1 MAKRVLV
8 VDDHVPTRALIR
20 TILEAEKTEQFEVY
34 EAGTGTECLKA
45 ADKQGPFELVLLDVN
60 LPDMDGYSVCRA
72 LRHVDKKVPIVFVT
86 AKGDLKDYTAG
97 REAGG
102 DSYLVKP
109 IARAAL
115 RSIVNLFTSRST
127 RSNGPSLSA
136 SFRHSVPVPAS
147 KTSNCSVFS
156 ASRIVRINARVGT

>member
-1 MAKRVLV
+1 MAKKVLV
-8 VDDHVPTRALIR
+8 VDDHAPTRALIR

-34 EAGTGTECLKA
+34 EAATGMECLKTF
-45 ADKQGPFELVLLDVN
+45 DQNSPFDLVLLDVN
-60 LPDMDGYSVCRA
+60 LPDENGYNICKA

-86 AKGDLKDYTAG
+86 AKGDLKDYTLG

-115 RSIVNLFTSRST
+115 RSIVNLFTSIERST
-127 RSNGPSLSA
+127 RADFGS
-136 SFRHSVPVPAS
+136 
-147 KTSNCSVFS
+147 
-156 ASRIVRINARVGT
+156 

>member
-1 MAKRVLV
+1 MSKRVLV

-20 TILEAEKTEQFEVY
+20 TILEAEKTEQFEVF

-86 AKGDLKDYTAG
+86 AKGDLKDYTAMNEAFKG
-97 REAGG
+97 WFGDEPPVRTTIAAAGG
-102 DSYLVKP
+102 IPGNSLVEIDV
-109 IARAAL
+109 IAY
-115 RSIVNLFTSRST
+115 I
-127 RSNGPSLSA
+127 
-136 SFRHSVPVPAS
+136 
-147 KTSNCSVFS
+147 
-156 ASRIVRINARVGT
+156 